1 MNPPATQAPIADR
14 RVLRLALGTSLA
26 FCVSQ
31 ALGWPLSF
39 VTPLVA
45 MVLLAL
51 PMPAP
56 TLKMGIVLVAAIVV
70 PILIGSLALLP
81 FFSHL
86 RSVGI
91 ILVVLALFHSFYLA
105 ARGAPAAV
113 GTFLTIGITLNV
125 AIGSVNIDALY
136 DIVSGLAKGAISG
149 LLFVWLAHAML
160 PDLPATLPAQRPAPA
175 PKPPANIARLKAFR
189 SLLVVLP
196 VAIIFLFSSAST
208 SYIVV
213 MIKVASMGQ
222 QAESGISRSMGRSLL
237 ESTFWGGLGAIV
249 GWQLLSLWPSLLF
262 FTLLVAIAALI
273 YGRRIFHG
281 AGMHPDGNMWSY
293 ALLTMLVILAPAAL
307 DSAGGSAAGA
317 AFWSRLLLIA
327 IAAVYGS
334 LAVVVFDAFFPAAA
348 RKPGGKLP
356 GRPSLSIWRLPGAT
370 RHRVWSRR
378 LSGSPGPGHHS

>member
-81 FFSHL
+81 F
-86 RSVGI
+86 
-91 ILVVLALFHSFYLA
+91 YLA

-136 DIVSGLAKGAISG
+136 AIVSGLAKGAVSG
-149 LLFVWLAHAML
+149 VLFVWIAHAML
-160 PDLPATLPAQRPAPA
+160 PDLPATFPARRPAPS
-175 PKPPANIARLKAFR
+175 PEPPANIARLRALR

>member
-1 MNPPATQAPIADR
+1 MNLPATQACIADR

-26 FCVSQ
+26 LCVSQ

-39 VTPLVA
+39 IAPLVA

-51 PMPAP
+51 PVPAP
-56 TLKMGIVLVAAIVV
+56 KLRMGIVLIAAIVV

-136 DIVSGLAKGAISG
+136 AIVSGLAKGAVSG
-149 LLFVWLAHAML
+149 VLFVWLAHAML
-160 PDLPATLPAQRPAPA
+160 PDLPCTFPVQRPVPL
-175 PKPPANIARLKAFR
+175 PQPPANIARLRAFR

-222 QAESGISRSMGRSLL
+222 QAESGSSRSMGRSLL
-237 ESTFWGGLGAIV
+237 ESTFWGGLGAVI
-249 GWQLLSLWPSLLF
+249 GWQLLSLWPSLVF
-262 FTLLVAIAALI
+262 FTLLVAIAALL
-273 YGRRIFHG
+273 YGRRIFLG
-281 AGMHPDGNMWSY
+281 AGMDPDGNMWSY
-293 ALLTMLVILAPAAL
+293 GFLTMLVILAPAAL

-327 IAAVYGS
+327 ITAVYGS
-334 LAVVVFDAFFPAAA
+334 LAVIVFDAVFPAEV
-348 RKPGGKLP
+348 KKI
-356 GRPSLSIWRLPGAT
+356 GRSGAGVAV
-370 RHRVWSRR
+370 R
-378 LSGSPGPGHHS
+378 

>member
-1 MNPPATQAPIADR
+1 MDLPANEARIADR

-26 FCVSQ
+26 LCVSQ

-39 VTPLVA
+39 IAPVVA

-56 TLKMGIVLVAAIVV
+56 TLKMGVVLIAAILA
-70 PILIGSLALLP
+70 PILVGSLVLLP

-86 RSVGI
+86 HSVGI
-91 ILVVLALFHSFYLA
+91 LLVVLALFHSFYLA

-125 AIGSVNIDALY
+125 AIGSVNIDVLY
-136 DIVSGLAKGAISG
+136 AIVSGLAKGAISG

-160 PDLPATLPAQRPAPA
+160 PDPPATFPKQRPAPA
-175 PKPPANIARLKAFR
+175 PKPPADVARLRAVR

-222 QAESGISRSMGRSLL
+222 QAETESSRSMGRSLL
-237 ESTFWGGLGAIV
+237 ESTFWGGLGAIA
-249 GWQLLSLWPSLLF
+249 GWQLLSLWPSLVF
-262 FTLLVAIAALI
+262 FTLLVAIAALL
-273 YGRRIFHG
+273 YGRRIFRG
-281 AGMHPDGNMWSY
+281 AGMHPDGSMWSY
-293 ALLTMLVILAPAAL
+293 AFLTMLVILAPAAL

-317 AFWSRLLLIA
+317 AFWSRLVLIA

-334 LAVVVFDAFFPAAA
+334 LAVIVFDAFFPPAKSLPAAA
-348 RKPGGKLP
+348 EPG
-356 GRPSLSIWRLPGAT
+356 
-370 RHRVWSRR
+370 
-378 LSGSPGPGHHS
+378 